1 MINVIPFKEEKN
13 YFNLVH
19 KKLSNKYNCTKEFY
33 DSKKIDELIY
43 NDPSKY
49 SSLFKEYLLYEEDTE
64 FLRRYYS
71 SSELPK
77 KLKHILFFYDKYSKV
92 FPNYTIMEGS
102 KYLYKNIQKKQKMID
117 NLQEIKKQEN
127 INKKH
132 VLENN
137 TTILNSTAINSIMN
151 ESNSF
156 YKQNLNHLFNFEL
169 NTSVDDYNKII
180 MYIDHA
186 EEIANRNI
194 VMSPRI
200 ANTKKNSILMKELNK
215 IHMSNSIE
223 KTTLR
228 KNSKRSKDLF
238 SPQNSHLDLNNIST
252 KSTKTKFVLHKKVN
266 SQNPITNNTLIKKK
280 ILEIEKNKINHHMKP
295 LSVND
300 KMNYY
305 MNYNNSLN
313 IKNISKNYS
322 SHNTIDNY
330 SNNSNILSVTS
341 FRTAINNS
349 INISTTHKKNFSG
362 NSTQIRF
369 MNSNPRTPSC
379 KENFTERNGN
389 KKFSFF
395 NNSMFKSIRKQSSNK
410 NLNVEL
416 SPIIQKKNFLSTL
429 NSGFYLGKNKKILYK
444 EPLIKDKF
452 LDNNM
457 GKIKLRMNSNK
468 VK

>member
-1 MINVIPFKEEKN
+1 M
-13 YFNLVH
+13 VH

-228 KNSKRSKDLF
+228 KNSKRSK
-238 SPQNSHLDLNNIST
+238 
-252 KSTKTKFVLHKKVN
+252 
-266 SQNPITNNTLIKKK
+266 
-280 ILEIEKNKINHHMKP
+280 
-295 LSVND
+295 
-300 KMNYY
+300 
-305 MNYNNSLN
+305 
-313 IKNISKNYS
+313 
-322 SHNTIDNY
+322 
-330 SNNSNILSVTS
+330 
-341 FRTAINNS
+341 
-349 INISTTHKKNFSG
+349 
-362 NSTQIRF
+362 
-369 MNSNPRTPSC
+369 
-379 KENFTERNGN
+379 
-389 KKFSFF
+389 
-395 NNSMFKSIRKQSSNK
+395 
-410 NLNVEL
+410 
-416 SPIIQKKNFLSTL
+416 
-429 NSGFYLGKNKKILYK
+429 
-444 EPLIKDKF
+444 
-452 LDNNM
+452 
-457 GKIKLRMNSNK
+457 
-468 VK
+468 

>member
-1 MINVIPFKEEKN
+1 
-13 YFNLVH
+13 
-19 KKLSNKYNCTKEFY
+19 
-33 DSKKIDELIY
+33 
-43 NDPSKY
+43 
-49 SSLFKEYLLYEEDTE
+49 
-64 FLRRYYS
+64 
-71 SSELPK
+71 
-77 KLKHILFFYDKYSKV
+77 
-92 FPNYTIMEGS
+92 
-102 KYLYKNIQKKQKMID
+102 MID

-238 SPQNSHLDLNNIST
+238 SPQNSHLDINNIST

-280 ILEIEKNKINHHMKP
+280 L
-295 LSVND
+295 LDSRA
-300 KMNYY
+300 
-305 MNYNNSLN
+305 SLVYKFKLLN
-313 IKNISKNYS
+313 CFFEFF
-322 SHNTIDNY
+322 
-330 SNNSNILSVTS
+330 TS
-341 FRTAINNS
+341 
-349 INISTTHKKNFSG
+349 
-362 NSTQIRF
+362 
-369 MNSNPRTPSC
+369 
-379 KENFTERNGN
+379 
-389 KKFSFF
+389 
-395 NNSMFKSIRKQSSNK
+395 
-410 NLNVEL
+410 
-416 SPIIQKKNFLSTL
+416 
-429 NSGFYLGKNKKILYK
+429 
-444 EPLIKDKF
+444 
-452 LDNNM
+452 
-457 GKIKLRMNSNK
+457 
-468 VK
+468 